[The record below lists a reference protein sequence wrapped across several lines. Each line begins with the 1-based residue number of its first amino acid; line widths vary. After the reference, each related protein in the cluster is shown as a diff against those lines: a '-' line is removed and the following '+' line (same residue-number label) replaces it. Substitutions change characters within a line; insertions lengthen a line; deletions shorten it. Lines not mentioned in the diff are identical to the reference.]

1 METTVDTTI
10 TWVIKN
16 FYSLQSAIIY
26 SDIFVVGGCKWRI
39 MAYPKGINKAH
50 DSFSLFLNIPDNES
64 LPTGWRRHAKVSF
77 SLVNQGS
84 EKLSQ
89 RKVTQHWFV
98 QKAFTWGFPVM
109 ITHTELNAKKG
120 FLVNGELKVAA
131 KIEVLEVVGKLDVSE
146 ESSPIMKT
154 IDVNGFQVLPSQ
166 VDSVKRLF
174 EKNLD
179 IVSKFRLKNP
189 YLKTA
194 CMNLLLSL
202 TETLCQSPQELS
214 NDGLSHAGVALAY
227 LIETGLKLDWLE
239 KKLDELKGKKKKE
252 ESCLVRLRE
261 MDEQLQPF
269 KKRCLDIEDQIS
281 KEKEEL
287 LAARE
292 PLSLYDD
299 IDNNV

>member
-50 DSFSLFLNIPDNES
+50 DSFSLFLNVPDNES

-166 VDSVKRLF
+166 
-174 EKNLD
+174 
-179 IVSKFRLKNP
+179 NP

-252 ESCLVRLRE
+252 EACLARLRE